1 MDGSDYTGSV
11 ILAADKE
18 KAYCTIAQENEE
30 YVWEVIAPIICEGDA
45 IGAVIMVTR
54 DKRARFG
61 ETEQKLATA
70 AAVFLGKQL
79 EQ

>member
-1 MDGSDYTGSV
+1 M
-11 ILAADKE
+11 
-18 KAYCTIAQENEE
+18 
-30 YVWEVIAPIICEGDA
+30 WEVIAPIICEGDA
-45 IGAVIMVTR
+45 IGAVIMLTR
-54 DKRARFG
+54 DKGVKFG